1 MKKRLAQAGVLF
13 ILVFAAAQLVQP
25 DRANPPTDAS
35 RTIQAHAA
43 RELADVLDRS
53 CRDCHSNETVW
64 PPYARISPLSWV
76 MAKAISEGRK
86 AVNFS
91 EWSSY
96 STVQQETLL
105 AASCDDAMAGR
116 MPGVYARIRPDTRLS
131 PQDIQTICTAARQA
145 ESRTV
150 GVAR

>member
-1 MKKRLAQAGVLF
+1 
-13 ILVFAAAQLVQP
+13 
-25 DRANPPTDAS
+25 
-35 RTIQAHAA
+35 
-43 RELADVLDRS
+43 
-53 CRDCHSNETVW
+53 
-64 PPYARISPLSWV
+64 